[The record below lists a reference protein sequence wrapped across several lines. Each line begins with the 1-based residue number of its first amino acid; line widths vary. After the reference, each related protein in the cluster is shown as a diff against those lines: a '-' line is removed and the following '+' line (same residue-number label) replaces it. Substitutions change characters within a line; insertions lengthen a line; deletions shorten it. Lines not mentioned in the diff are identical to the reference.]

1 MFFHAL
7 KVWFSKGGVIMWPIL
22 LFAVYGVALC
32 FERWR
37 HYKKQEQAVDR
48 GLGLLPDFAE
58 NPGGDFRD
66 RFGLESAVARLAR
79 IVLGNGAENNA
90 ARAEKV
96 RIAFTN
102 EHARIEKHLGIIS
115 VVATLLP
122 LLGLLGTVTGM
133 IASFNA
139 IAAYGSGNP
148 SIVADGIAEA
158 LITTEAGLITSIPLL
173 YLHQVLSN
181 RADTLIRRLDEFTTH
196 LLHIFIKEDKQ

>member
-1 MFFHAL
+1 MFFHAFTG
-7 KVWFSKGGVIMWPIL
+7 WFAKGGVIMWPIL

-32 FERWR
+32 IERWR
-37 HYKKQEQAVDR
+37 HYRKKEQAVER
-48 GLGLLPDFAE
+48 GLGLLPSFAE
-58 NPGGDFRD
+58 NPTADFRD
-66 RFGLESAVARLAR
+66 KFGSESAVARLAR
-79 IVLGNGAENNA
+79 IVLENGAANND
-90 ARAEKV
+90 ARAEKT

-102 EHARIEKHLGIIS
+102 EQARIEKHLGIIS

-148 SIVADGIAEA
+148 SVVADGIAEA

-181 RADTLIRRLDEFTTH
+181 RADTLARRLDEFTTH
-196 LLHIFIKEDKQ
+196 LLHIFIREEK